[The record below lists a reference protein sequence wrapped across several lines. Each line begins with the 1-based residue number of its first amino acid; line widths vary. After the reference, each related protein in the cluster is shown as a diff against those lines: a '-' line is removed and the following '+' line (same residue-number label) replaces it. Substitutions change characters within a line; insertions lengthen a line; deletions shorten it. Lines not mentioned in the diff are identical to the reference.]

1 MTAGSSILFVAG
13 EASGD
18 MHGAALVAELKKR
31 RPSLS
36 CYGIGGDQMQKAG
49 VQLIRHSK
57 EIAFLGFFEVLRHF
71 PLIRRVFKDMTGLL
85 DTNKPDLVVLID
97 YPGFNLRF
105 AREVKKRG
113 IPIFYYISPQVWAW
127 GKGRVPKMA
136 KWIDRIAVIFPFEES
151 IYRSVGMQV
160 RYVGHP
166 LKDRVKS
173 TQSKTDFLK
182 GLCLNPA
189 CPTIGLLPGSR
200 KQEVRILLP
209 EMVQAYKKLLRDIPK
224 LQAVVGM
231 APTLAPSDYEM
242 PAVESGSIRT
252 VHCQTYD
259 VMKHSDAVM
268 VASGTATLE
277 TAILGTPMVIL
288 YKMSFLSYL
297 LGKTL
302 VKIKNIGL
310 VNIVAEKTV
319 VPELIQKQA
328 NAGRIAEVVRPLLM
342 DNTTNETI
350 RRELA
355 VVSERLGG
363 GGASAR
369 TAEWVLDMM
378 DSKPDVSLG

>member
-1 MTAGSSILFVAG
+1 MTVGSSILVVAG
-13 EASGD
+13 ETSGD
-18 MHGAALVAELKKR
+18 MHGEALVAELKKR

-36 CYGIGGDQMQKAG
+36 FFGIGGDQMQKAG

-57 EIAFLGFFEVLRHF
+57 EMAFLGFFEVIRHF
-71 PLIRRVFKDMTGLL
+71 PFIRRVFKEMTGFL
-85 DTNKPDLVVLID
+85 DSKKPDLVILID

-127 GKGRVPKMA
+127 GKGRVLKMA
-136 KWIDRIAVIFPFEES
+136 KWIDRIAVIFPFEEV

-166 LKDRVKS
+166 LIDRVKS
-173 TQSKTDFLK
+173 SQSKTDFFQGLRLK
-182 GLCLNPA
+182 PDR
-189 CPTIGLLPGSR
+189 PTIGLLPGSR
-200 KQEVRILLP
+200 RQEVQILLP
-209 EMVQAYKKLLRDIPK
+209 EMVQACMKLLKDIPE
-224 LQAVVGM
+224 LQAVLGM
-231 APTLAPSDYEM
+231 APTLSPSDYQM
-242 PAVESGSIRT
+242 PAVEPGWIRT
-252 VHCQTYD
+252 VRDQTYE

-288 YKMSFLSYL
+288 YKMSHLSYL
-297 LGKTL
+297 LGKTM

-310 VNIVAEKTV
+310 ANIVAGKTV
-319 VPELIQKQA
+319 VPELIQKEA
-328 NAGRIAEVVRPLLM
+328 NAGRIAEAVRPLLM
-342 DNTTNETI
+342 DKATNEAI

-355 VVSERLGG
+355 VVSERLGE

-378 DSKPDVSLG
+378 DSKTNASLG